1 MAPANRSVLVT
12 SSVLDRL
19 LDDDPRSP
27 RAPAGAGAPDGRAD
41 LAQHKQSVARDLE
54 ALLNARC
61 VAVDVR
67 LLEGFP
73 QARNSFLSY
82 GITDLSS
89 LSLLNPDHRMLLRDQ
104 IRATIERH
112 EPRLAQVRVNL
123 DVPREAS
130 RMLRFRVEALLEVH
144 PHRPP
149 VAFDAMLKLSSSAC
163 QVRSQD

>member
-1 MAPANRSVLVT
+1 MPPTKHPTRVM

-19 LDDDPRSP
+19 LDDAPRSP
-27 RAPAGAGAPDGRAD
+27 VEPAQGSLFD
-41 LAQHKQSVARDLE
+41 LSQHKQAVARDLE

-61 VAVDVR
+61 TAVDVH
-67 LLEGFP
+67 LLEDFP
-73 QARNSFLSY
+73 HARGSFLSF

-112 EPRLAQVRVNL
+112 EPRLTQVRVNL
-123 DVPREAS
+123 DVPREFS
-130 RMLRFRVEALLEVH
+130 RMLRFRVEALLEIH

-149 VAFDAMLKLSSSAC
+149 VTFDAMLKLSSNSC
-163 QVRSQD
+163 QVKSEG

>member
-1 MAPANRSVLVT
+1 M
-12 SSVLDRL
+12 
-19 LDDDPRSP
+19 
-27 RAPAGAGAPDGRAD
+27 
-41 LAQHKQSVARDLE
+41 ARDLE

-61 VAVDVR
+61 CALDVQ

-73 QARNSFLSY
+73 QARGSFLTY

-104 IRATIERH
+104 IRSAIEQF

-123 DVPREAS
+123 DVPREFS

-149 VAFDAMLKLSSSAC
+149 VAFDAMLRLSSSAC
-163 QVRSQD
+163 QVRSSD